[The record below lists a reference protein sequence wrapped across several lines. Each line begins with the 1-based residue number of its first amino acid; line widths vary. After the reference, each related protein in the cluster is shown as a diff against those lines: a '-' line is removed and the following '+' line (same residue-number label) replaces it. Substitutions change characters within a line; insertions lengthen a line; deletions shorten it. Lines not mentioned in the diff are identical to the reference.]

1 MFRKVLKG
9 FVLAAVVLLLAAA
22 ALFWREYRRPAGG
35 PGGKALIEIEPGQTV
50 RTIALNLE
58 KSGII
63 RRSWVFLAGYR
74 VFHNGRKLKAGEY
87 EIPPSL
93 GARDVLGILIEG
105 KVFLHSVTIP
115 EGLTIPEIDEILRK
129 EAFPLKGSFLKA
141 CGNPSSVASFDPEA
155 ASPEGY
161 LFPETY
167 LLPKGTPAET
177 LVESMTAR
185 FREIFGETG
194 FRKAAALRM
203 SVRSVVTLASLIE
216 KETSLAE
223 EKPLVSAV
231 FHHRLR
237 IGMKLDC
244 DPTVIYAL
252 KRDGLYRGRILLKDL
267 KYESPY
273 NTYVAPGLP
282 PGPICN
288 PGRDSLLAALNPAPG
303 DYLYFVADNK
313 GGHRFSRTYGEHL
326 RAVKKYRNSI

>member
-1 MFRKVLKG
+1 MFRKALKG
-9 FVLAAVVLLLAAA
+9 IIFAAVVLLFAAA
-22 ALFWREYRRPAGG
+22 AFFWSEYRRPAGG
-35 PGGKALIEIEPGQTV
+35 PGGKTLFEIEPGQTV

-58 KSGII
+58 KGGII
-63 RRSWVFLAGYR
+63 RRSWIFLAGYR
-74 VFHNGRKLKAGEY
+74 IFHNGRKLKAGEY
-87 EIPPSL
+87 EIPASL

-115 EGLTIPEIDEILRK
+115 EGLTIPEIDEILRR
-129 EAFPLKGSFLKA
+129 EAFPLKGSFLEA
-141 CGNPSSVASFDPEA
+141 CADPSPVASFDPEA
-155 ASPEGY
+155 ADLEGY

-167 LLPKGTPAET
+167 LLPKGTPAEI
-177 LVESMTAR
+177 LADRMTAR
-185 FREIFGETG
+185 FREVFGETG
-194 FRKAAALRM
+194 FRRASALGM

-231 FHHRLR
+231 FHNRLR

-288 PGRDSLLAALNPAPG
+288 PGRDSLLAALSPAPG
-303 DYLYFVADNK
+303 DYLYFVADAK

-326 RAVKKYRNSI
+326 RAVRQYRNSF